1 MNPRD
6 RRGDYFS
13 DFLANLPAIYRANR
27 SLDLQERNQEL
38 AEENAAIRRQNA
50 IDTAN
55 YRQFTMDR
63 AKKTDE
69 YNLFNQLYTSFA
81 GNKEAQNKLIEQ
93 HPLMKP
99 TRPWWWG
106 RFGS

>member
-13 DFLANLPAIYRANR
+13 EFLANLPAIYRANR
-27 SLDLQERNQEL
+27 SLDLQERNLNL

-55 YRQFTMDR
+55 YNQLTMDR
-63 AKKTDE
+63 DWET
-69 YNLFNQLYTSFA
+69 
-81 GNKEAQNKLIEQ
+81 
-93 HPLMKP
+93 H
-99 TRPWWWG
+99 
-106 RFGS
+106 